1 MGDTTMTLRRGT
13 VEDARQV
20 ADHNIAMALETES
33 LALDDATCLA
43 GCKSILGDSSKGFY
57 TVAVEDGR
65 VVGQLMITYEWSDW
79 RNRMT
84 WWIQSVYVVP
94 DRRGRGIFKALYSH
108 VRALCEEEGGAG
120 LRLYA
125 DNSNVKAQAVYG
137 KLGMVRVSPKGSRS
151 FLVIPLSLSRFAFP
165 LSDFALPRLRR
176 HVTILIE
183 RNTVHPTGSP
193 HHAAPVHNPERCV
206 HPRAHPAPHPPRLHG
221 MSDPSFAVGVE
232 VAVDEQLV
240 GVSTS
245 GQAHVHRSVG
255 EDVFVE
261 KEADP
266 FFPGL
271 IFSYS
276 SCLA

>member
-79 RNRMT
+79 RNRTT

-137 KLGMVRVSPKGSRS
+137 KLGMVRVCHRRAPVLFSS
-151 FLVIPLSLSRFAFP
+151 SLSP
-165 LSDFALPRLRR
+165 YHGLLSPFQTS
-176 HVTILIE
+176 HY
-183 RNTVHPTGSP
+183 
-193 HHAAPVHNPERCV
+193 
-206 HPRAHPAPHPPRLHG
+206 
-221 MSDPSFAVGVE
+221 
-232 VAVDEQLV
+232 LV
-240 GVSTS
+240 F
-245 GQAHVHRSVG
+245 
-255 EDVFVE
+255 EDMLLF
-261 KEADP
+261 
-266 FFPGL
+266 
-271 IFSYS
+271 
-276 SCLA
+276 

>member
-1 MGDTTMTLRRGT
+1 MGDTTMILRRGT

-151 FLVIPLSLSRFAFP
+151 FLVIPLSLYVL
-165 LSDFALPRLRR
+165 LSPFQTS
-176 HVTILIE
+176 HY
-183 RNTVHPTGSP
+183 
-193 HHAAPVHNPERCV
+193 
-206 HPRAHPAPHPPRLHG
+206 
-221 MSDPSFAVGVE
+221 
-232 VAVDEQLV
+232 LV
-240 GVSTS
+240 F
-245 GQAHVHRSVG
+245 
-255 EDVFVE
+255 EDMLLF
-261 KEADP
+261 
-266 FFPGL
+266 
-271 IFSYS
+271 
-276 SCLA
+276 